1 MVAVLVVLGAYAY
14 VTIPASIFP
23 TMSFARI
30 DVVADAGDLPPER
43 VRISVAQPLER
54 AFSGLPGVEQTK
66 STSAQGSAEVVVTF
80 APSTNVITDLQYV
93 DQAIAA
99 ARTQLPADVS
109 ATATVINPNSEPI
122 VSYAFVSSTLS
133 QTVIHE
139 IISLNLVP
147 QLYGTPGLARMLTI
161 GGPQREYLVRLN
173 PAALAANGLSIRN
186 VTDAIAGAATVV
198 SPGIASAYARRNVL
212 VVDSRVSGVASLEAI
227 DVPNGRGDV
236 LPLGALGNVRLSVAP
251 ATDVVSFNAKHAVA
265 LNFYALPGADTLK
278 MADAVA
284 AKMALLA
291 PHLPVGIRV
300 RKFWDQTTLI
310 RESQASLRDAI
321 ALGAFLAIVVILI
334 FLRNLRLTLIA
345 ALVIPIAIAITIFAV
360 GLLHQSLNLMS
371 VGALAVAVGL
381 IIDDAI
387 VVIENIAR
395 NLHLYPGDLKR
406 AVIAKAMGELV
417 APMSASTLTT
427 VVVFIPLV
435 LLSGVSGFF
444 FRALAATL
452 GTALVVSLALAILV
466 TPLLALHLIQP
477 ASRLRDDV
485 GFTSRVLARYEPL
498 LRWALAHRLP
508 VYLGSAAVLAVTLV
522 LLTRLPSGFL
532 PMLDEGQFEIGYQM
546 PPGTT
551 LAASD
556 AAATALERIALA
568 DPSVKTVGRFS
579 GIDTNGFSPTPVRDG
594 TIRIVLQPANRRA
607 GYEEISS
614 RLRDIMQ
621 RTVPAATLDFHQ
633 ILEDML
639 NDVSGAPAPLQ
650 VVIRGADQASLIRA
664 AQAIS
669 ASISKVSGIED
680 ASPNVQYDD
689 PTLQIVPN
697 GARLASLSATTDDF
711 SAALAASSLGSVAAS
726 LATPTMLVPVRV
738 TLGQPAGSVGA
749 RLLALPAGVVPLA
762 SVARLVPSHLSS
774 DVIEENGQ
782 RVAIVTANI
791 GARSLS
797 GIVADMRV
805 AIARTS
811 LPPGT
816 TWSIG
821 GEYRAQ
827 QQSFREFAMVIA
839 ISIVLVFFVMLA
851 TFRSYRLPLVI
862 LTAIPLSLIGVA
874 LGLFVTRTPFN
885 VSSFMGLLLLV
896 GLIVKNGILLV
907 DIANQRRS
915 QGAPVEDALIE
926 AGRLRLRP
934 IIMTTFAAIGGLL
947 PLAVGLGSGSEM
959 EKPLAIAVIGG
970 LSTAT
975 AFTLIAIPVL
985 YAGFAGKENTT

>member
-1 MVAVLVVLGAYAY
+1 
-14 VTIPASIFP
+14 
-23 TMSFARI
+23 MSFARI

-43 VRISVAQPLER
+43 VRIAVAQPLER
-54 AFSGLPGVEQTK
+54 AFAGLPSVEQTK
-66 STSAQGSAEVVVTF
+66 ATSAQGSAEVIVTF
-80 APSTNVITDLQYV
+80 APSTNVQTDLQYV
-93 DQAIAA
+93 NQAIAA
-99 ARTQLPADVS
+99 TRAQLPADVS

-122 VSYAFVSSTLS
+122 VSYAFLSSTLS

-139 IISLNLVP
+139 LLSLNLVP

-161 GGPQREYLVRLN
+161 GGPPREYLVRLS
-173 PAALAANGLSIRN
+173 PAALAANGLSVGEVARALAD
-186 VTDAIAGAATVV
+186 TTAVV
-198 SPGIASAYARRNVL
+198 SPGTASSYARRNVF
-212 VVDSRVSGVASLEAI
+212 VVDSRINDTASLKAI
-227 DVPNGRGDV
+227 DVPDARGGV
-236 LPLGALGNVRLSVAP
+236 IPLGALGDVRLSVAP
-251 ATDVVSFNAKHAVA
+251 ATEAVSFDARHAVA

-278 MADAVA
+278 MANAIA
-284 AKMALLA
+284 AKMAVLA
-291 PHLPVGIRV
+291 PHLPAGIRV
-300 RKFWDQTTLI
+300 EKFWDQTTLI
-310 RESQASLRDAI
+310 RESQSSLRDAI
-321 ALGAFLAIVVILI
+321 GLGAFLAIVVILI

-345 ALVIPIAIAITIFAV
+345 ALVIPIAIAITIFV
-360 GLLHQSLNLMS
+360 IGLLGQSLNLMS

-395 NLHLYPGDLKR
+395 NLHLYPTDPKP
-406 AVIAKAMGELV
+406 AVITKAMGELI

-427 VVVFIPLV
+427 VVVFIPLL

-444 FRALAATL
+444 FRALATTL
-452 GTALVVSLALAILV
+452 GTALLVSLALAILV
-466 TPLLALHLIQP
+466 TPLLALHLIRP
-477 ASRLRDDV
+477 ASQLHDDV
-485 GFTSRVLARYEPL
+485 GFTSRILALYEPL
-498 LRWALAHRLP
+498 LRWALGHRRAI
-508 VYLGSAAVLAVTLV
+508 YIGSATVLALTLV

-532 PMLDEGQFEIGYQM
+532 PTLDEGQFEIGYQM

-607 GYEEISS
+607 RYEQISS
-614 RLRDIMQ
+614 RLRDAMQ
-621 RTVPAATLDFHQ
+621 RAVPAATLDFHQ

-650 VVIRGADQASLIRA
+650 VVVRGPDQTGLIRA

-669 ASISKVSGIED
+669 ASISKVPGVED

-689 PTLQIVPN
+689 PTLQIAPN
-697 GARLASLSATTDDF
+697 GARLAALGATTGDLD
-711 SAALAASSLGSVAAS
+711 AALAASSLGSVAAS
-726 LATPTMLVPVRV
+726 LATSTMLVPVRV
-738 TLGQPAGSVGA
+738 TLDQPTGPAGT
-749 RLLALPAGVVPLA
+749 RLLALPAGIVPLA
-762 SVARLVPSHLSS
+762 SVARLAPSRLSS
-774 DVIEENGQ
+774 DVTEENGQ

-797 GIVADMRV
+797 GIVSDMRAAMTHV
-805 AIARTS
+805 S

-827 QQSFREFAMVIA
+827 QQSFREFATVIG

-874 LGLFVTRTPFN
+874 LGLFITRTPFN

-915 QGAPVEDALIE
+915 QGASVEEALIE

-934 IIMTTFAAIGGLL
+934 IVMTTFAAIGGLL
-947 PLAVGLGSGSEM
+947 PLAIGLGSGSEM

-985 YAGFAGKENTT
+985 YAGFAGKENSA